1 MAVSGQDLRQVMRRW
16 ATGVTVVTS
25 HGPTGRHG
33 ITVNSFTS
41 LSLDPP
47 LCLICIKKDAVAHQA
62 IPEAGGFAVNLLAA
76 GQAEVS
82 ARFAGLRPHVAD
94 PFADLNLDRS
104 PAGHPVFTDALG
116 YLECALEA
124 DIAGGDHT
132 IFVGRV
138 GHAQAMAEAAP
149 LLWYGGRY
157 RDLAGD

>member
-25 HGPTGRHG
+25 HGPRGRHG

-62 IPEAGGFAVNLLAA
+62 IPDAGGFAVNLLAA
-76 GQAEVS
+76 DQAEVS
-82 ARFAGLRPHVAD
+82 ARFAGMRPDVAD
-94 PFADLNLDRS
+94 PFMDLELDRS
-104 PAGHPVFTDALG
+104 PAGHPVFAGALG
-116 YLECALEA
+116 YLECTLEA

-138 GHAQAMAEAAP
+138 AHAQALADTPP

-157 RDLAGD
+157 RNLTSD